1 MEDFRNRS
9 YAFRESRSRRDE
21 PGEGPGGGFVTLVQ
35 IVLAAL
41 LVGSA
46 FLLKTANPEWYERL
60 RQDYAA
66 AITREE
72 SLEEAKD
79 VLFQIYGGITGK
91 GEGESG
97 SSTPA
102 GGSSA
107 TPSATPLPGSSSA
120 APGEAME
127 TMGGQGGLQ
136 EVPYDD
142 YDKTM
147 TPPENASYEPYT
159 LTVTPQLPVSGRVTS
174 PFGYRWHPIT
184 KKLDFH
190 TGVDIAAAKGTK
202 IAAALSGTVAE
213 AGQSRVYG
221 NYVLLR
227 HSDDLYTFYGHCDS
241 LQVEAGT
248 VVRQGETIGYVG
260 STGLSTGPHLHLE
273 IRLCGKQV
281 DPRWV
286 FPQL

>member
-9 YAFRESRSRRDE
+9 YAFRAGRARRDE

-46 FLLKTANPEWYERL
+46 FLLKSANPDWYERL

-72 SLEEAKD
+72 SLDEAKD
-79 VLFQIYGGITGK
+79 VLFQLYDGITGK
-91 GEGESG
+91 GEGEATP

-102 GGSSA
+102 PDA
-107 TPSATPLPGSSSA
+107 GSSSPSAAGSAA
-120 APGEAME
+120 APGEAVE
-127 TMGGQGGLQ
+127 TMGGMGGLQ
-136 EVPYDD
+136 EVPYDTN

-147 TPPENASYEPYT
+147 APPANASYEPYT
-159 LTVTPQLPVSGRVTS
+159 LTVTPTLPVSGRVTS

-202 IAAALSGTVAE
+202 IAAALAGTVVE

-221 NYVLLR
+221 NYILLQ
-227 HSDDLYTFYGHCDS
+227 HGEDLYTFYGHCDS
-241 LQVEAGT
+241 LQVAAGT

-260 STGLSTGPHLHLE
+260 TTGLSTGPHLHLE
-273 IRLCGKQV
+273 IRLRGKQV
-281 DPRWV
+281 DPRRV